1 MAITYFDFL
10 SRFVLRFVCFF
21 VKKKTNVLE
30 NTILLLY
37 QLV

>member
-1 MAITYFDFL
+1 MAIAYLDFL
-10 SRFVLRFVCFF
+10 SRFVLRFVCLFF
-21 VKKKTNVLE
+21 VKKKNVLE